1 MSFCTKDIFYFI
13 VEIYIV
19 IENESEYGIHDGVI
33 FLLKSRNLFIIN
45 EDVTKSNK
53 VVKFFN

>member
-33 FLLKSRNLFIIN
+33 FFLKSRNLFIIN

-53 VVKFFN
+53 FVKFFN